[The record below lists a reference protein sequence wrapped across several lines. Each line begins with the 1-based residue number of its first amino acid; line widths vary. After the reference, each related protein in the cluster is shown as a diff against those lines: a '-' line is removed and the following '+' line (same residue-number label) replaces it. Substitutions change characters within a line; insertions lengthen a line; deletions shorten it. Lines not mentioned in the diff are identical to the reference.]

1 MRAGSDVKSNSG
13 GDDMDEITITITQ
26 SELYAL
32 QVMLS
37 RAKVTKRE
45 RDTYLIACAFT
56 TTASEK
62 FAAEAGKKPG
72 EMEIKIGDKVRANR
86 AFIETFPELSS
97 NPWYAGAMYLA
108 RRNYRRDRYT
118 VVAVRPTGIDVVDGQ
133 GHISSFPL
141 GWLI

>member
-1 MRAGSDVKSNSG
+1 
-13 GDDMDEITITITQ
+13 MDEITITITQ

-72 EMEIKIGDKVRANR
+72 ESDNETYYEVKAGGGKIGIFAANFAAAQAEAGR
-86 AFIETFPELSS
+86 MVSEGCDAEYCE
-97 NPWYAGAMYLA
+97 NPDTCTKQHYH
-108 RRNYRRDRYT
+108 
-118 VVAVRPTGIDVVDGQ
+118 DVNCRCEDCFAAEDGY
-133 GHISSFPL
+133 
-141 GWLI
+141 